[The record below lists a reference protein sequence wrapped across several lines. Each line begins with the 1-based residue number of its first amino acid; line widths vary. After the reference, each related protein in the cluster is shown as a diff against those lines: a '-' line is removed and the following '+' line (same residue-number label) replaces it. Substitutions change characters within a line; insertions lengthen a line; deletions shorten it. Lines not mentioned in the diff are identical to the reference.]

1 MAFPAFLDACV
12 LYPFYLCDTLLRLA
26 EGGGYRPLW
35 SGAVIDEVSR
45 ALVRDGA
52 NPESVARRAAAM
64 RETFPD
70 AEVTGYESLIPA
82 MTNHEKDRH
91 VLAAAVRA
99 DAAVIVT
106 LNLRDFPHESLE
118 PYELE
123 ARHPDEFLLDQLDLY
138 PPAPFGAYPSRPR
151 TRRSALVRW

>member
-1 MAFPAFLDACV
+1 
-12 LYPFYLCDTLLRLA
+12 
-26 EGGGYRPLW
+26 
-35 SGAVIDEVSR
+35 
-45 ALVRDGA
+45 
-52 NPESVARRAAAM
+52 M

-82 MTNHEKDRH
+82 MTRKIDTSSRQ
-91 VLAAAVRA
+91 AVRA

-106 LNLRDFPHESLE
+106 LNLREFPHESLE

-138 PPAPFGAYPSRPR
+138 PARTIRCLREQAEDSKVGPLSLVELLSRLTGSQVPR
-151 TRRSALVRW
+151 FAAEVRRHL